1 MSTLR
6 MASMALKGQTRM
18 FSVLKYR
25 STKLA
30 SEHLMKPQGTIQGR
44 HVENYHYDKDNNL
57 VVNIKPLPRK
67 NESVE
72 TKIRRLLYQARK
84 RGILE
89 TDLLLSRFADRY
101 LIKMTEAELNE
112 YDKLWDEMAWDIY
125 YWAKKNYKIT
135 PLPDRWKHS
144 KVLGM
149 LKESSNNGDKVIL
162 RMPELKKEEMTIGLG
177 KD

>member
-1 MSTLR
+1 
-6 MASMALKGQTRM
+6 M

-72 TKIRRLLYQARK
+72 TKRRRLLYQSRK

-112 YDKLWDEMAWDIY
+112 YDKLLDEMDWDIY
-125 YWAKKNYKIT
+125 YWATKNYKIT

-149 LKESSNNGDKVIL
+149 LQESSNNGDKVIL
-162 RMPELKKEEMTIGLG
+162 RMPELKKEEMTIGLE